1 MPLPIAILNYMKV
14 CLNKMRNIIK
24 LVYIWCLKIIQKM
37 KWRVQYSQAKHQKL
51 YPSQLTRLKLDK
63 DEKIV
68 VLVPHADDEWIGPY
82 SIIKDRPSKLHC
94 VYFNLFGNDYSEK
107 NIQIRDSEIKASSD
121 YWGFKLVNNYN
132 YDVEALCKELEV
144 ANKCFVPSPYDWHN
158 EHREVFKTFV
168 KAYSLL
174 TESEKSKLEI
184 YYFCVSLP
192 HSYKESQYYVPLT
205 KKNLFDKWQ
214 VFPRIYHSQSFMPA
228 LRYKLQLKLVPSE
241 IGYAAQTF
249 IKASVDMLMKDY
261 KLVSNSCVCRKL
273 GGLQNHM
280 NNIVDSRK
288 MVEQVKREIKNENN

>member
-1 MPLPIAILNYMKV
+1 
-14 CLNKMRNIIK
+14 
-24 LVYIWCLKIIQKM
+24 M
-37 KWRVQYSQAKHQKL
+37 KWLVQYSQAKHQKL

-63 DEKIV
+63 DEKIA

-82 SIIKDRPSKLHC
+82 SIIKEKPSKLHC

-107 NIQIRDSEIKASSD
+107 NIRTRDSEIKASSD
-121 YWGFKLVNNYN
+121 YWGFKLVNNYD
-132 YDVEALCKELEV
+132 YDVEALCKELRV

-192 HSYKESQYYVPLT
+192 HSYKEPQYYVPLT
-205 KKNLFDKWQ
+205 KNDLYDKWQ

-228 LRYKLQLKLVPSE
+228 LRYKLQLKLVPSKV
-241 IGYAAQTF
+241 GYAAQTF
-249 IKASVDMLMKDY
+249 IKASMDMLMMDY
-261 KLVSNSCVCRKL
+261 KVVCASNACCKL
-273 GGLQNHM
+273 ESLQKYI
-280 NNIVDSRK
+280 NNIADSRK
-288 MVEQVKREIKNENN
+288 IVEQVKREIKNENN